1 MSHFRNDDFV
11 YYALKAKP
19 INKKPKK
26 PKTASNIV
34 KTLPSRCDILPHPPR
49 IKNNCLKQVDV
60 VNKPLPLA
68 KVPPKT
74 KSSYLNYQ
82 ASLIEMQKA
91 VREQEKM
98 YRKYCHLEQRLSD
111 DE

>member
-26 PKTASNIV
+26 PKSAAPIV
-34 KTLPSRCDILPHPPR
+34 KTSASTCYMAHHPSKITTD
-49 IKNNCLKQVDV
+49 CLKVVDV
-60 VNKPLPLA
+60 VNKPLP
-68 KVPPKT
+68 VPKASS
-74 KSSYLNYQ
+74 KSKNSRQNYQ

-91 VREQEKM
+91 VREQ
-98 YRKYCHLEQRLSD
+98 
-111 DE
+111 